1 MLIIQHRVNDHLKL
15 AETPVDFGVE
25 IDIRSDESGL
35 YLSHD
40 PYLPGQRLSE
50 FLESY
55 RHRLIVLNVK
65 EEGLEPKV
73 EELLE
78 LHGVAD
84 YFFLDQSIPF
94 LVKRGLRGQTKQAAR
109 LSEYESIESL
119 RLISNFCEWAWIDF
133 FHEPNLRP
141 DRISEIQSLG
151 LKVCLV
157 SPELHSMERQEEALG
172 LASQVKNSGLSIDA
186 ICTKLPQIWGELS

>member
-1 MLIIQHRVNDHLKL
+1 MLIVQHRVNDSDKL
-15 AETPVDFGVE
+15 ADIPEEYGIEV
-25 IDIRSDESGL
+25 DIRSDEVGL

-78 LHGVAD
+78 LHDVAD
-84 YFFLDQSIPF
+84 YFFLDQSIPL
-94 LVKRGLRGQTKQAAR
+94 LVKRGIRGLTKQAAR

-119 RLISNFCEWAWIDF
+119 RLVSNFCDWAWIDF
-133 FHEPNLRP
+133 FHEPKLQP
-141 DRISEIQSLG
+141 ELIGEIKSLG

-157 SPELHSMERQEEALG
+157 SPELHSIDREWEALELVAQIKKTG
-172 LASQVKNSGLSIDA
+172 LRIDA
-186 ICTKLPQIWGELS
+186 ICTKFPHIWKALS

>member
-1 MLIIQHRVNDHLKL
+1 MLIIQHRVNDDLTL
-15 AETPVDFGVE
+15 RETPLEFGIE
-25 IDIRSDESGL
+25 IDIRSNEAGL

-40 PYLPGQRLSE
+40 PYQPGQSLSE
-50 FLESY
+50 FLLSY
-55 RHRLIVLNVK
+55 SHGLIVLNVK

-94 LVKRGLRGQTKQAAR
+94 LVKRGLRGLTKQAAR

-133 FHEPNLRP
+133 FHEPKLRP
-141 DRISEIQSLG
+141 DLISEIQSLG

-157 SPELHSMERQEEALG
+157 SPELHSMERQAEALN
-172 LASQVKNSGLSIDA
+172 LAAQVKQSDLSIDA
-186 ICTKLPQIWGELS
+186 ICTKLPHIWRDLS

>member
-1 MLIIQHRVNDHLKL
+1 MLIVQHRVNDSLTL
-15 AETPVDFGVE
+15 AQTPGEYGIE
-25 IDIRSDESGL
+25 IDIRSDERGL

-55 RHRLIVLNVK
+55 SHRLIVLNVK

-78 LHGVAD
+78 LHGASD

-94 LVKRGLRGQTKQAAR
+94 LVKRGIRGLTKQAAR
-109 LSEYESIESL
+109 ISEYESIESL
-119 RLISNFCEWAWIDF
+119 RLIANFCQWAWIDF
-133 FHEPNLRP
+133 FHVPNLRP
-141 DRISEIQSLG
+141 DQISEIQSLG

-157 SPELHSMERQEEALG
+157 SPELHSMERQAEAYE
-172 LASQVKNSGLSIDA
+172 LAAQVKRLELKIEA
-186 ICTKLPQIWGELS
+186 VCTKLPDIWKS